1 VLRLVA
7 GAADQFFTDAEVLQE
22 IVHVYLARR
31 EWPAGQQV
39 LLAFAELMA
48 GRIASIEP
56 GDPLSAAELAAAH
69 RHLGSRDLLHM
80 AVMRRLG
87 VSAIVSTDR
96 GFDAVP
102 GIERLDPARFPEW
115 RGTFGG

>member
-1 VLRLVA
+1 MAR
-7 GAADQFFTDAEVLQE
+7 AADQFFTDAEVLQE

-39 LLAFAELMA
+39 LLAFADLMT
-48 GRIASIEP
+48 GRVASIEP
-56 GDPLSAAELAAAH
+56 GDPLSAAELAGAH
-69 RHLGSRDLLHM
+69 RHLASRDLLHL
-80 AVMRRLG
+80 AVMQRLG
-87 VSAIVSTDR
+87 VNAIISTDR

-115 RGTFGG
+115 RGRFGG